1 MTVAETPTDTATA
14 TAITRRLRPRPQ
26 DFIRRHLLPTFF
38 VLANLLS
45 WIAWAPYV
53 LSETALGVLPV
64 TLNSIVGVLPGAY
77 LGPIFSAFL
86 VTAVTEG
93 RAGVRS
99 WIGRLLRW
107 RVPGR
112 WYAVALLGVPGGMLL
127 TGFAFSGGEIH
138 APSLMALSMYVPLL
152 LFQFVTT
159 GLAEEPGWR
168 DFALPRLQD
177 RFSPLAASMILG
189 PIWALWHVPLFFT
202 EWGGYPD
209 ASWTRATSFLLF
221 CLGFNLVMTW
231 IFTSAA
237 GSSQGPVVDARTCT
251 GPYART
257 STATMKPLS
266 SSKGRRSQ
274 VDHRCSTRSPARS
287 ASRSNS
293 SRVQPRSSP
302 NPTTSLPGRPSVD
315 SDAGASRAARLAR
328 TAPRSAGSTKARTLP
343 ADTARSK
350 GPAAQPSSARS
361 ATSQVASGHCSRA
374 RSTR

>member
-14 TAITRRLRPRPQ
+14 ITRRLRPRPRPHEI
-26 DFIRRHLLPTFF
+26 IRRHPLPAFF

-45 WIAWAPYV
+45 WIAWTPYV

-93 RAGVRS
+93 RAGIRS
-99 WIGRLLRW
+99 WVRRLLRW

-127 TGFAFSGGEIH
+127 TGLAFSGGEIH

-177 RFSPLAASMILG
+177 RFSPLVASMILG
-189 PIWALWHVPLFFT
+189 PIWALWHFPLFFT

-231 IFTSAA
+231 IFN
-237 GSSQGPVVDARTCT
+237 RT
-251 GPYART
+251 G
-257 STATMKPLS
+257 
-266 SSKGRRSQ
+266 Q
-274 VDHRCSTRSPARS
+274 
-287 ASRSNS
+287 
-293 SRVQPRSSP
+293 
-302 NPTTSLPGRPSVD
+302 SLPLAILAHVSVNTFASLMWD
-315 SDAGASRAARLAR
+315 EMFPGIDGDGWMYALAVGALVAGAAVAVLTRGRLGYR
-328 TAPRSAGSTKARTLP
+328 
-343 ADTARSK
+343 
-350 GPAAQPSSARS
+350 GPLGYPGRL
-361 ATSQVASGHCSRA
+361 GR
-374 RSTR
+374 